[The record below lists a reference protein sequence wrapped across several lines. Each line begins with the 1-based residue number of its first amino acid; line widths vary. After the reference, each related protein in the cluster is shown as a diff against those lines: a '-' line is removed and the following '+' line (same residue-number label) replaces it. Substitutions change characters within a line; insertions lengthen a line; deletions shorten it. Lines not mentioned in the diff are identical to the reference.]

1 MFVNGGVWR
10 TWLYKAGSIPR
21 TEAWS
26 AQGSIFKTVKAE
38 KENMAFKN
46 ILLLGV
52 TALFASRVGGVDNGL
67 AITPQMGCKKAL
79 EPAFSSY
86 VVLTSH
92 RG

>member
-1 MFVNGGVWR
+1 
-10 TWLYKAGSIPR
+10 
-21 TEAWS
+21 
-26 AQGSIFKTVKAE
+26 
-38 KENMAFKN
+38 MAFKN

-67 AITPQMGCKKAL
+67 AITPQMGCKAL
-79 EPAFSSY
+79 EPTISSY

>member
-1 MFVNGGVWR
+1 
-10 TWLYKAGSIPR
+10 
-21 TEAWS
+21 
-26 AQGSIFKTVKAE
+26 
-38 KENMAFKN
+38 MAFKN

-79 EPAFSSY
+79 EPTISSY